1 MRILVIMLAV
11 ISLSGCMPTI
21 FTTAAGTTVAVAKD
35 RTVGSTVDDIKILA
49 GIKKDFIS
57 KGFRDLYTK
66 INVDVVEGRVLYTGT
81 VATDEN
87 IMSAV
92 DIAWAQ
98 KGVTEVVNEL
108 QVDDK
113 SNYFDAAQYARDSW
127 ITSRIK
133 TSTIMNRE
141 IKFVNYTIVTLKNV
155 VYIFGIARSQEELDK
170 VTTIASEVR
179 GVEKVVVHAQVKDIP
194 ARKGDVGSGDDTTG
208 N

>member
-1 MRILVIMLAV
+1 MRILAIIVAMFG
-11 ISLSGCMPTI
+11 LSGCMPAI
-21 FTTAAGTTVAVAKD
+21 FTTAAGTTIAVAKD
-35 RTVGSTVDDIKILA
+35 RTVGSTVDDVKISA
-49 GIKKDFIS
+49 GIKKDFLS

-87 IMSAV
+87 IMAAV

-113 SNYFDAAQYARDSW
+113 SNYFDAAQYARDAW
-127 ITSRIK
+127 ITSRVK
-133 TSTIMNRE
+133 TSTIVNRD
-141 IKFVNYTIVTLKNV
+141 IKFINYTIVTLKNV

-170 VTTIASEVR
+170 VATMASEVK
-179 GVEKVVVHAQVKDIP
+179 GVERVVVHARVKDMP
-194 ARKGDVGSGDDTTG
+194 AKDDVSG